1 MVPKKGQI
9 WRLGE
14 LLTQFRH
21 QNQILHAKAHVLV
34 ALEGFFLLPF
44 WKIADCTSF
53 GMLENFFSG
62 RPYIGK
68 SQVKSG
74 PPKKAQIWWLGEFLH
89 PNLVTGID
97 FSKQYQIYS

>member
-34 ALEGFFLLPF
+34 ALEGFFS
-44 WKIADCTSF
+44 TSF
-53 GMLENFFSG
+53 LENCWLYKFWNVRKLFFLLQYVPMLENLKWKKPKFDGSPGFS
-62 RPYIGK
+62 
-68 SQVKSG
+68 SNF
-74 PPKKAQIWWLGEFLH
+74 E
-89 PNLVTGID
+89 
-97 FSKQYQIYS
+97 FSKQMQSKKSVILLY